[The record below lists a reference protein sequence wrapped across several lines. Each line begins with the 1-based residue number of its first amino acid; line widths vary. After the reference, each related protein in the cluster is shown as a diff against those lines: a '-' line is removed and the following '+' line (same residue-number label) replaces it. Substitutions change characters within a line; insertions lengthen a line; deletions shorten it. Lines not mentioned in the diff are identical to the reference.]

1 MYVYC
6 TEK

>member
-6 TEK
+6 